1 MFLSNNNSN
10 NNNQHHNI
18 VIVIFFFLVHFVF
31 CIQQNHAIRLR
42 GKVHNKAPWYAKYD
56 ETNPPQYLQPPWASA
71 PGMSDVPLP
80 AAPKP
85 MAPPPPPAQ
94 GFQGSGRFYPPPP
107 PPPPSPP
114 PPLPPP
120 PPAPSAQFS
129 AYAPPPGTSPIQGF
143 KAAHPSQ
150 LIHADKSNY
159 PKFKSV
165 QAQVARSSSSSSN
178 SAQSSSS
185 RNSNSKNQLATQKD
199 RFARFNAIAK
209 RLKKRETE
217 KINAHI
223 EPPLGGSFA
232 KQKMVENNRKKI
244 IQKQPL
250 KNTNND
256 NRKNKK
262 VTVASKLMRLQE
274 SNVKLIRIKTTKDS
288 STSPS
293 SSNVAATTSTS
304 QQQQQRLAAFDKLA
318 RQINNGEKSVHNI
331 VTKKPASVHQNHPAT
346 SPAMVPRFSTMKQH
360 AQLRQHV
367 QAQQQVRGGGQGM
380 MTWETYDPNNPP
392 PWLAPPWNRHQGQN
406 NMNQALQSPGGIG
419 IGGRPSVQNSMAPLG
434 SAAIGTKGAP
444 GVPFAYNIGTPNAN
458 MHVPYAGNNF
468 IYHS

>member
-1 MFLSNNNSN
+1 MIDIYSDNIGYKFYTVSLQSQYNLKYIFISTILSMFLSNNNNN

-42 GKVHNKAPWYAKYD
+42 GKIHNKAPWYAKYD

-94 GFQGSGRFYPPPP
+94 GFQGSGRFYTTP

-250 KNTNND
+250 KIQI
-256 NRKNKK
+256 
-262 VTVASKLMRLQE
+262 MIIE
-274 SNVKLIRIKTTKDS
+274 RIK
-288 STSPS
+288 
-293 SSNVAATTSTS
+293 
-304 QQQQQRLAAFDKLA
+304 R
-318 RQINNGEKSVHNI
+318 
-331 VTKKPASVHQNHPAT
+331 
-346 SPAMVPRFSTMKQH
+346 
-360 AQLRQHV
+360 
-367 QAQQQVRGGGQGM
+367 
-380 MTWETYDPNNPP
+380 
-392 PWLAPPWNRHQGQN
+392 
-406 NMNQALQSPGGIG
+406 
-419 IGGRPSVQNSMAPLG
+419 
-434 SAAIGTKGAP
+434 
-444 GVPFAYNIGTPNAN
+444 
-458 MHVPYAGNNF
+458 
-468 IYHS
+468 